1 MYSNT
6 SGLKRNTQSVNID
19 PLARPT
25 TLGMK
30 KMHSVRRVI
39 PSDHSSGQNSTT
51 IAAENAWCPK
61 VSSPMPIRAL
71 PNSVAWENLDEI
83 VEQRRY
89 DMSTWKMYDRITTSR
104 MMRKEQ
110 SGRGLPPKFPSLPE
124 HGRRRNTIDDLNMCN
139 IVSPDLDSLADEPF
153 EMDML

>member
-25 TLGMK
+25 TFGMRK
-30 KMHSVRRVI
+30 TRSITVI
-39 PSDHSSGQNSTT
+39 PQFVVVEQDM
-51 IAAENAWCPK
+51 APENTRPK
-61 VSSPMPIRAL
+61 VSAPIPIRAL
-71 PNSVAWENLDEI
+71 PNSIAWENLEERA
-83 VEQRRY
+83 EQRRY
-89 DMSTWKMYDRITTSR
+89 EMSTWTMYDRITTSR

-110 SGRGLPPKFPSLPE
+110 SGRAGLLPKFPSLPE
-124 HGRRRNTIDDLNMCN
+124 HGRHRNIDDLNMCN
-139 IVSPDLDSLADEPF
+139 IVSPDLDSLADEAF